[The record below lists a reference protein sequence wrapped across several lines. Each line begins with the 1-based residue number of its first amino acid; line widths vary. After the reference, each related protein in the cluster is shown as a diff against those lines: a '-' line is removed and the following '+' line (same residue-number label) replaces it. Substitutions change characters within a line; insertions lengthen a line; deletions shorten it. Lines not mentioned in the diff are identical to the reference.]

1 MMDEREPDAEHRRAQ
16 AAQWFARLKTVPV
29 SKRTLEDF
37 FEWRRDPANAE
48 AFTRAESLWNET
60 GRISDRPAILRL
72 TQETYARG
80 GTPVRQKR
88 ALRPIFGL
96 AMAAVLA
103 ILVASWWIH
112 RLGRVQDFATSTG
125 EQKALALSD
134 GSQVRLDTQTRLN
147 ARMERASRHV
157 RLEQGQAMFE
167 VAHDQKR
174 PFRVEAGNVEVEA
187 TGTKFDV
194 RFVNGVTHVA
204 LFEGGVDI
212 RVNGREA
219 VHLGPGEM
227 WSSEPARGRKIM
239 TMDAR
244 RASAWTQGR
253 VIFDA
258 TPLSEAIAEINR
270 YTPNKLVLAAPDR
283 RHERISGSFTTGDP
297 SGFLKA
303 VSALLSLEIEKQPD
317 GQFLLREPTSS

>member
-29 SKRTLEDF
+29 SRRTLEDF
-37 FEWRRDPANAE
+37 FDWRRDPANAE
-48 AFTRAESLWNET
+48 AFTQAESLWNET

-72 TQETYARG
+72 TEEAYALG
-80 GTPVRQKR
+80 GAPDRQR
-88 ALRPIFGL
+88 RSLRPVLGL
-96 AMAAVLA
+96 AMAVVFA
-103 ILVASWWIH
+103 ILVASWWIS
-112 RLGRVQDFATSTG
+112 RSDQEQDFATVIG

-147 ARMERASRHV
+147 ARMKRASRHI
-157 RLEQGQAMFE
+157 RLEQGRAMFD
-167 VAHDQKR
+167 VAHDHDR

-212 RVNGREA
+212 KVNGREA
-219 VHLGPGEM
+219 VHLGPGQM
-227 WSSEPARGRKIM
+227 WSSEPARAKKIM
-239 TMDAR
+239 AMDAR

-270 YTPNKLVLAAPDR
+270 YTPNKLVLAARGRSD
-283 RHERISGSFTTGDP
+283 ERISGSFTTGDP

-303 VSALLSLEIEKQPD
+303 VSAMLSLEIERQPD
-317 GQFLLREPTSS
+317 GQVLLRDPASS